1 MDKKYELLK
10 DRWGFY
16 RVLSL
21 KDFTLITGETI
32 RKGDIGGCVVS
43 EKCLSQEGNCW
54 IMDDAYVEG
63 QVSGNA
69 VIKDFAIVNG
79 RVSGNAVVKDC
90 GYVSGNVS
98 GNAVVKDCG
107 YVSGNVSGNAIVK
120 DFAKIYGKV
129 SENAVIKDHVEV
141 YGSVSGNAIVEDC
154 GYVGTYTTVTGNAI
168 VQAYQRIHYGT
179 VTADILGTKDW
190 TAALYAEFGIR
201 PKDGKVTLYKTV
213 WSTDNPEVFESN
225 HNRNFLY
232 EIGKEAVETNVD
244 EDVMKSCASG
254 LHFTT
259 LEFIYKWSGETILEC
274 EINVKD
280 IITVQENKVRAR
292 KCKVIRAYEEE

>member
-1 MDKKYELLK
+1 MDKKYELIK
-10 DRWGFY
+10 DEDGLIRI
-16 RVLSL
+16 RAL
-21 KDFTLITGETI
+21 KDFILITGETVK
-32 RKGDIGGCVVS
+32 KGDIGGCVVS

-98 GNAVVKDCG
+98 GNA
-107 YVSGNVSGNAIVK
+107 IVK

-129 SENAVIKDHVEV
+129 SENAVIKDYVEV

-154 GYVGTYTTVTGNAI
+154 GYVYGTVSGNAIVKDFTFVGENATVTGNAI
-168 VQAYQRIHYGT
+168 VQAWQRINYGT
-179 VTADILGTKDW
+179 VTTDLLGTKDW
-190 TAALYAEFGIR
+190 TDALYAEFGIV
-201 PKDGKVTLYKTV
+201 PKDGKVTLYKAV
-213 WSTDNPEVFESN
+213 WSTDNPTVFKSIYN
-225 HNRNFLY
+225 DDFLY
-232 EIGKEAVETNVD
+232 EIGKEAIETDVD
-244 EDVMKSCASG
+244 ENVMNECGKG

-259 LEFIYKWSGETILEC
+259 LERTKHHNGNMIIKC
-274 EINVKD
+274 EIDIED
-280 IITVQENKVRAR
+280 IITVQFAMVRTR
-292 KCKVIRAYEEE
+292 KCRVISVLWS